1 MGRAVRMA
9 ECTCYHSQAHRAAA
23 WGSPAKRRVTALI
36 DLRNL
41 VAAPLSEEF
50 VFRGCML
57 PLLLLEVRRT
67 QQYADPLLGLPH
79 LASPVYYQTI

>member
-1 MGRAVRMA
+1 M
-9 ECTCYHSQAHRAAA
+9 YHLCSRRNRRPGACQAHRAAA

-36 DLRNL
+36 NLRNL

-57 PLLLLEVRRT
+57 PLLLLEARRRT
-67 QQYADPLLGLPH
+67 PLEPPLAKPHTDLGP
-79 LASPVYYQTI
+79 A

>member
-1 MGRAVRMA
+1 VLG
-9 ECTCYHSQAHRAAA
+9 SQAHRAAA

-57 PLLLLEVRRT
+57 PLLLLEARRT
-67 QQYADPLLGLPH
+67 QCVFPCQAHPPTLYSFILQVAD
-79 LASPVYYQTI
+79 V